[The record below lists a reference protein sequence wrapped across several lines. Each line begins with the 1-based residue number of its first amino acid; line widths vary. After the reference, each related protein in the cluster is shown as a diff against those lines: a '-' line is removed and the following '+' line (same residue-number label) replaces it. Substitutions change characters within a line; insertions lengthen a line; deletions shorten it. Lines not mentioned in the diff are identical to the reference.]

1 MVTVFVGKGHN
12 IPIHEVKSMVV
23 KSFIV
28 VSVNNVDIGT
38 TNKHAGQHPSFMQE
52 FKGQVRANTGLFSL
66 SLHQQDGM
74 GRNVLR
80 GYVVVPLQRVLQS
93 GREEGWYDLSSQQ
106 DQSFPLFGK
115 SRIAEI
121 FVSLSARPLGHPQV
135 KQDLLGGQSQ
145 RRDNRAE
152 VRGNMLHRETDNQ
165 ESKTAREG
173 LTASVTGNTEEWE
186 NLNKDILEV
195 QEALKRAA
203 EDLRIK
209 SSYHQ
214 EEARRLAE
222 EKMWLERKEKA
233 LKKADD
239 LLARSCSPEAPS
251 DLLARSAFHSPPPES
266 DQICGAARTHT
277 HTHTRTRTHT
287 HVCVCISIYACI
299 HKCMHTY
306 THARTRARAHIDIG
320 SFMDSAGMRGH
331 GHKDSGESS
340 SLRW

>member
-1 MVTVFVGKGHN
+1 MEPVMVTVFVGKGHN
-12 IPIHEVKSMVV
+12 IPIHEVKSIVV
-23 KSFIV
+23 KSFFV

-66 SLHQQDGM
+66 SLHQQDEM
-74 GRNVLR
+74 GRDVLR

-145 RRDNRAE
+145 RRDNPAK
-152 VRGNMLHRETDNQ
+152 VRGNMLHRETDNE
-165 ESKTAREG
+165 ESQTRDG
-173 LTASVTGNTEEWE
+173 LPASVTGNTEEWE
-186 NLNKDILEV
+186 NLNKNILEV
-195 QEALKRAA
+195 QEALKLAA

-209 SSYHQ
+209 FSYHQ

-277 HTHTRTRTHT
+277 HTHTHVHVHTHT
-287 HVCVCISIYACI
+287 YAYAYQF
-299 HKCMHTY
+299 MHAYINACTHTR
-306 THARTRARAHIDIG
+306 THARTHARARAYRHRK
-320 SFMDSAGMRGH
+320 FH
-331 GHKDSGESS
+331 GQRRHA
-340 SLRW
+340 RPRA